1 MKHLEIYVVA
11 AIAFKC
17 SCASYIGWSDSLIG
31 DLTVSKQKI
40 DSVRSPRVGN
50 HERKSN
56 PNPIT
61 LTLTIT
67 LSITR
72 TIT

>member
-40 DSVRSPRVGN
+40 DSVRSPRVG
-50 HERKSN
+50 K
-56 PNPIT
+56 
-61 LTLTIT
+61 
-67 LSITR
+67 
-72 TIT
+72 